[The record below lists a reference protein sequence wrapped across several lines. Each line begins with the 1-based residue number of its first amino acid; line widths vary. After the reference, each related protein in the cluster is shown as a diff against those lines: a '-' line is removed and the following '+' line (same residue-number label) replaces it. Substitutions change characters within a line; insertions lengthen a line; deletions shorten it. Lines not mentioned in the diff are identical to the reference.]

1 MRRCF
6 VINKTTVPYLN
17 NVFTVTDLC
26 DMAKFAH
33 TVTVSAVSFIY
44 FGKNIVKL

>member
-6 VINKTTVPYLN
+6 VINKTMVPYLN
-17 NVFTVTDLC
+17 NFFTVTDLC

-33 TVTVSAVSFIY
+33 TVTVSDVSFVY
-44 FGKNIVKL
+44 FGNNIIKL